1 LVVVA
6 VVLVSVVVLVV
17 VVVLVEVVVVMV
29 IFRVSRF
36 CLSVFRFFFV
46 GVFNIRNLDCN
57 LNYGHAL
64 NLLSESNN

>member
-1 LVVVA
+1 MVVVA
-6 VVLVSVVVLVV
+6 VVLVSVV
-17 VVVLVEVVVVMV
+17 VVVLVEVVVVMG

-36 CLSVFRFFFV
+36 CLSVFRLFV
-46 GVFNIRNLDCN
+46 RVFNIRNLDFN